1 MSCLRTALVALA
13 LVGSLGLAACSPAL
27 NWRDVSLEG
36 TTLKLQLPCKPDR
49 TRRSVPL
56 GGTPVELQVVGC
68 EAGDAMV
75 AVMTALPAPGS
86 DPQAL
91 LQGWQQATLVHAQA
105 RVTHS
110 QAWHRPGMLP
120 LAAALQVQA
129 EGRRPD
135 GQPVQ
140 LQAVWGAV
148 AEGQQVRLLH
158 AVVYRPPSR
167 MASSGDE
174 PARTLFESLRP

>member
-13 LVGSLGLAACSPAL
+13 LVGSLALTACSPAL
-27 NWRDVSLEG
+27 NWRDITLEG
-36 TTLKLQLPCKPDR
+36 TQLRLQLPCKPDR

-56 GGTPVELQVVGC
+56 GGTPVELQVAGC
-68 EAGDAMV
+68 EAGEAMV

-91 LQGWQQATLVHAQA
+91 LQGWQQATLANAQA

-110 QAWHRPGMLP
+110 QAWQRPGMLP
-120 LAAALQVQA
+120 LAASVQVQA

-158 AVVYRPPSR
+158 AVVYSPPSR
-167 MASSGDE
+167 QTSSREE
-174 PARTLFESLRP
+174 PATTLFESLRP